1 MKKVLC
7 YLVVILFMHTSII
20 CLQSCGSDV
29 KGIDNQE
36 FVVRSIKNGN
46 TIILSNM
53 LTVKLLGIENTPS
66 SFDYLKQEL
75 VGKTIRLKADKT
87 LPAAYSTYVDA
98 SKDSVFAHVALV
110 NSASTSIPINGYML
124 KSGFAKW
131 AATPNNDSATVYK
144 NYSNLIPNVKLTD
157 EQLCLKMTPAT
168 FLIEDKTGAIGTG
181 FFISDDGLALTNN
194 HVINDEENAKNRYTI
209 YLSDEYGNIS
219 KDKNRPILRVLYT
232 NADYDFTIFRVR
244 LDPNEKSPCL
254 FVARNVPVRGSHV
267 GVVGNPRGLTATF
280 STGEFSAFRELNGE
294 PHTIQIT
301 APVNHGNSGGPI
313 CDEYGI
319 VIGIVKS
326 ILADGAGN
334 ADTGNLNFGVDIR
347 VPRLVLNKLDDVKT
361 YYGK

>member
-1 MKKVLC
+1 MKNLII
-7 YLVVILFMHTSII
+7 YAQTLLLFFVTGTII
-20 CLQSCGSDV
+20 SSCGPDPVS
-29 KGIDNQE
+29 IDGKE
-36 FVVRSIKNGN
+36 FVVRKVKDGN
-46 TIILSNM
+46 TIVLNNM
-53 LTVKLLGIENTPS
+53 LTVKLLGIENTPTS
-66 SFDYLKQEL
+66 YQYLKQE
-75 VGKTIRLKADKT
+75 VVNKKVRLKADK
-87 LPAAYSTYVDA
+87 LLASKATYIDA
-98 SKDSVFAHVALV
+98 SKDSVYAHVTIV
-110 NSASTSIPINGYML
+110 TGPSTSFALNGNML
-124 KSGFAKW
+124 KSGFAKFS
-131 AATPNNDSATVYK
+131 ATPNNDSLKVYK
-144 NYSNLIPNVKLTD
+144 EYSNLQPSQKFTD

-168 FLIEDKTGAIGTG
+168 FLIEDKAGFIGTG

-194 HVINDEENAKNRYTI
+194 HVISDIDNAQNRYKI

-219 KDKNRPILRVLYT
+219 TDKIRPVSRVLYT
-232 NADYDFTIFRVR
+232 NKDYDFTVFRVQ

-254 FVARNVPVRGSHV
+254 FVSRNVPVRGSHV

-280 STGEFSAFRELNGE
+280 STGEFSAFREMNGE

-326 ILADGAGN
+326 ILADGNGN

-347 VPRLVLNKLDDVKT
+347 IVRHVLDQLGDVKT

>member
-1 MKKVLC
+1 MKKRFI
-7 YLVVILFMHTSII
+7 YTTITLVTL
-20 CLQSCGSDV
+20 LYGLLSCSNGRREN
-29 KGIDNQE
+29 IDGKQ
-36 FVVRSIKNGN
+36 FTVRAAKDGN
-46 TIILSNM
+46 TLIMDNM
-53 LTVKLLGIENTPS
+53 LTVKLLGIQNTPS
-66 SFDYLKQEL
+66 SFNYLKQEL

-87 LPAAYSTYVDA
+87 LPAVYSTYMDA
-98 SKDSVFAHVALV
+98 SRDSVFAHVALV
-110 NSASTSIPINGYML
+110 TSGSTSIPLNGYML
-124 KSGFAKW
+124 KSGFAKY
-131 AATPNNDSATVYK
+131 AAFPNNDSATVYRALAE
-144 NYSNLIPNVKLTD
+144 LIPNVKLTD

-168 FLIEDKTGAIGTG
+168 FLIEDKAGAIGTG

-194 HVINDEENAKNRYTI
+194 HVINDEENAQNRYTV

-219 KDKNRPILRVLYT
+219 RDKNRPVLRVLYT

-254 FVARNVPVRGSHV
+254 FVARNAPTRGTHV

-280 STGEFSAFRELNGE
+280 STGEFSAFREMDGE

-347 VPRLVLNKLDDVKT
+347 VPRLVLNNLDDVKT